1 MLQTLRVDKSDPPS
15 WGETYS
21 REMRQWTYVVGNAS
35 RYRETTLAV
44 VCREG
49 IVRRVWKRYWQEFGE
64 NEEWST
70 FMIVECEL
78 QPWAQVAN
86 IDSLVVATVDIAPE
100 ATMLT
105 AIELL
110 RSFAMA
116 ALQHQV
122 RVAGGGGGTSA
133 RRSGASGA
141 SWNIMASARTWLRGS
156 HGWTPAGP
164 CGVCLTPLA
173 YSLSVGATTSA
184 RCFRPIS

>member
-1 MLQTLRVDKSDPPS
+1 M
-15 WGETYS
+15 
-21 REMRQWTYVVGNAS
+21 
-35 RYRETTLAV
+35 
-44 VCREG
+44 
-49 IVRRVWKRYWQEFGE
+49 WKRDWQEFGE
-64 NEEWST
+64 KDEWST

-86 IDSLVVATVDIAPE
+86 VDSLVAATIDIAPE

-116 ALQHQV
+116 AQEHQV
-122 RVAGGGGGTSA
+122 RVVGVTSA
-133 RRSGASGA
+133 RRSGASGPC
-141 SWNIMASARTWLRGS
+141 WKIMASALTWLRGS

-173 YSLSVGATTSA
+173 SSSSVGATTST